1 MLLSRCLFA
10 ICTSS
15 LVNVYSN
22 ILPTFKNWVACV
34 PVTIFWESFI
44 LDTSSL
50 SNMCFASIFSPSV
63 TYPFILLRVI
73 LKEQILIFMKFNLSI
88 FSFTDYDF
96 NIVSQKLVPNS
107 WPERFF
113 SRSFIVLGFIFKY
126 NIHFEL
132 VLVWCEVLEVWIQVP
147 FFWCGYPVVP
157 GLVEGYC
164 ISYLLAM

>member
-1 MLLSRCLFA
+1 
-10 ICTSS
+10 
-15 LVNVYSN
+15 
-22 ILPTFKNWVACV
+22 
-34 PVTIFWESFI
+34 
-44 LDTSSL
+44 
-50 SNMCFASIFSPSV
+50 MCFASIFSPSV

-73 LKEQILIFMKFNLSI
+73 LKDQILIFMKFNLSI

-132 VLVWCEVLEVWIQVP
+132 VLVWCEVWRCGFKFLSSDVGIQLILDWLKATVLVICWP
-147 FFWCGYPVVP
+147 CNKLHQCS
-157 GLVEGYC
+157 GLKHKKTAVF
-164 ISYLLAM
+164 